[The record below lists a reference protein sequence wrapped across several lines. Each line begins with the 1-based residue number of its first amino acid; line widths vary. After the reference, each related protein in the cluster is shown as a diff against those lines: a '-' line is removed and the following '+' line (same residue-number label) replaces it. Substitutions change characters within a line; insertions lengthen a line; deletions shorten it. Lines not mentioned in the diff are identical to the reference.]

1 MAADLKLLQDYMRT
15 IEKELAAGNATEHT
29 HRPTLKTLVEGLAK
43 GVIATNEPQ
52 RIECGAPDFLVTNG
66 VLQVGYIE
74 AKDIGKSLDE
84 AENSEQLKRYSD
96 SLRNLILT
104 DYLEF
109 RWYVDGER
117 RFSARLG
124 TPSKDDKI
132 KRDNTGV
139 QAVAELLS
147 DFLAHEAEAVGT
159 PKELAK
165 WMAHPVYCL

>member
-1 MAADLKLLQDYMRT
+1 MAADLKLLQDYIRT

-29 HRPTLKTLVEGLAK
+29 HRPALKTLVEGLAK

-52 RIECGAPDFLVTNG
+52 RIECGAPDFLVTKG
-66 VLQVGYIE
+66 SFQVGYIE
-74 AKDIGKSLDE
+74 AKDVGNSLDE
-84 AENSEQLKRYSD
+84 AEKSEQLKRYSD

-124 TPSKDDKI
+124 TPTKDNKI
-132 KRDNTGV
+132 KRDKDSV

-147 DFLAHEAEAVGT
+147 IFLAHEAEAVGT

-165 WMAHPVYCL
+165 RMARPVYCL